1 MTCES
6 CGGVVTAEATF
17 CPHCGDRQKQGEAP
31 DDANDAKRVAAA
43 SRMRPA
49 GARTSPNPA
58 NEDELWSGTYSPK
71 AMVGPA
77 VGLGVLTIVALVIG
91 ALAPPPTLIIV
102 ALGAVVLW
110 AILGLVLLYRRMT
123 VRYRLTT
130 FRFFHETGLLSR
142 TRNRVEVID
151 INDVTLSQGL
161 IERMFN
167 VGTIHIQS
175 SDVTHPD
182 LHLIGIEN
190 VRDVTDLID
199 NTRRKE
205 RERRGLFM
213 ENVGPGVMR

>member
-17 CPHCGDRQKQGEAP
+17 CPHCGARQSQGEAP
-31 DDANDAKRVAAA
+31 DDASAAQRVAAA

-49 GARTSPNPA
+49 AARTGANPVH
-58 NEDELWSGTYSPK
+58 EEELWCGTYSPK

-77 VGLGVLTIVALVIG
+77 IGLGILTAVALVIAG
-91 ALAPPPTLIIV
+91 IAAPPALIFV
-102 ALGAVVLW
+102 GLGAIVLW

-123 VRYRLTT
+123 VRYRLTSY
-130 FRFFHETGLLSR
+130 RFFHETGLLSR

-167 VGTIHIQS
+167 VGTIHVQS

-182 LHLIGIEN
+182 LHLVGIEN

-213 ENVGPGVMR
+213 ENVGPGVMG